1 VLSLP
6 KNIYVMSLVMS
17 LSFTTTAMM
26 VLVAGLLGASIA
38 PDPSLATLPIAMTV
52 VATAIATIPA
62 AMIMQAVG
70 RKKGMAIGILI
81 ALTGSGLAY
90 YAAIFSQFWLFIAGS
105 MCFGFNAAFVQQ
117 GRFIILEN
125 AIGEK
130 QQADGLTLAL
140 MANLFAAFLGPQLG
154 AYGRDLVASPAG
166 FAGSFILAAG
176 VLITSMFALT
186 FYQSLAKPII
196 DPQISKRPL
205 RLLLKQPT
213 FILAAGSAAIGYGVM
228 SLVMTATPISMHE
241 IAGHSLDN
249 TKLVIQTHIIAMF
262 LPSMLTGKLLKLGYR
277 SSLLFAGLV
286 LYIVVSI
293 IGFGGVEVIHY
304 WWALLLLG
312 LGWNLLFVTST
323 AILPS
328 TYNDEER
335 FKAQA
340 ANDFLIFSVQAIAA
354 FAAGWLLFNWGWAS
368 LLKISVLITLAW
380 GLILLSMRS
389 KLSWSSA
396 GIGAND

>member
-1 VLSLP
+1 
-6 KNIYVMSLVMS
+6 
-17 LSFTTTAMM
+17 
-26 VLVAGLLGASIA
+26 
-38 PDPSLATLPIAMTV
+38 MTV

-277 SSLLFAGLV
+277 SSLLFAGLA

-368 LLKISVLITLAW
+368 LLKIAVLITLAW

>member
-1 VLSLP
+1 VLNLP

-277 SSLLFAGLV
+277 SSLLFSGLV

-368 LLKISVLITLAW
+368 LLKIAVLITLAW

-389 KLSWSSA
+389 KLSWSSS

>member
-1 VLSLP
+1 
-6 KNIYVMSLVMS
+6 MS
-17 LSFTTTAMM
+17 LSFTTTSMM

-52 VATAIATIPA
+52 VGTALATIPA

-70 RKKGMAIGILI
+70 RKTGMAIGIVI

-90 YAAIFSQFWLFIAGS
+90 YAAISSQFWLFIAGS

-117 GRFIILEN
+117 GRFVILEN

-154 AYGRDLVASPAG
+154 AYGRDLVESPSG

-176 VLITSMFALT
+176 VLIAAMFALT
-186 FYQSLAKPII
+186 FYQSLAKPTV
-196 DPQISKRPL
+196 DPKISKRPVASL
-205 RLLLKQPT
+205 IKQPT
-213 FILAAGSAAIGYGVM
+213 FILAAGSAAVGYGIM
-228 SLVMTATPISMHE
+228 ALVMTATPISMHE
-241 IAGHSLDN
+241 ISGHSLDS

-277 SSLLFAGLV
+277 SSLLFAGLA
-286 LYIVVSI
+286 LYIVVSM
-293 IGFGGVEVIHY
+293 IGFAGIEVIHY

-323 AILPS
+323 TILPDAY
-328 TYNDEER
+328 TNEER

-340 ANDFLIFSVQAIAA
+340 ANDFLVFSVQAIAA
-354 FAAGWLLFNWGWAS
+354 FAAGWLLFNWGWDSILQIA
-368 LLKISVLITLAW
+368 VLIT
-380 GLILLSMRS
+380 ILWIFIILVLKNRIA
-389 KLSWSSA
+389 KL
-396 GIGAND
+396 GTCV

>member
-1 VLSLP
+1 
-6 KNIYVMSLVMS
+6 MS
-17 LSFTTTAMM
+17 LSFTTTSMM

-52 VATAIATIPA
+52 VGTALATIPA

-70 RKKGMAIGILI
+70 RKTGMAIGIVI

-90 YAAIFSQFWLFIAGS
+90 YAAISSQFWLFIAGS

-117 GRFIILEN
+117 GRFVILEN

-154 AYGRDLVASPAG
+154 AYGRDLVESPCG

-176 VLITSMFALT
+176 VLIAAMFALT
-186 FYQSLAKPII
+186 FYQSLAKPTV
-196 DPQISKRPL
+196 DPKISKRPVASL
-205 RLLLKQPT
+205 IKQPT
-213 FILAAGSAAIGYGVM
+213 FILAAGSAAVGYGIM
-228 SLVMTATPISMHE
+228 ALVMTATPISMHE
-241 IAGHSLDN
+241 ISGHSLDS

-277 SSLLFAGLV
+277 SSLLFAGLA
-286 LYIVVSI
+286 LYIVVSM
-293 IGFGGVEVIHY
+293 IGFAGIEVIHY

-323 AILPS
+323 TILPDAY
-328 TYNDEER
+328 TNEER

-340 ANDFLIFSVQAIAA
+340 ANDFLVFSVQAIAA
-354 FAAGWLLFNWGWAS
+354 FAAGWLLFNWGWDSILQIA
-368 LLKISVLITLAW
+368 VLIT
-380 GLILLSMRS
+380 ILWIFIILVLKNRIA
-389 KLSWSSA
+389 KL
-396 GIGAND
+396 GTCV

>member
-1 VLSLP
+1 MLNLP

-38 PDPSLATLPIAMTV
+38 PDPSLATLPIAMTI

-90 YAAIFSQFWLFIAGS
+90 YAAISSQFWLFVAGA

-140 MANLFAAFLGPQLG
+140 MANLFAAVLGPQLG

-186 FYQSLAKPII
+186 FYRSLSKPIV
-196 DPQISKRPL
+196 DPQISKRSL
-205 RLLLKQPT
+205 RSLLRQPT
-213 FILAAGSAAIGYGVM
+213 FILAAGSAAVGYGVM
-228 SLVMTATPISMHE
+228 ALVMTATPISMHE
-241 IAGHSLDN
+241 ISGHSLDN

-277 SSLLFAGLV
+277 SSLLFAGLA

-328 TYNDEER
+328 AYTNEER

-354 FAAGWLLFNWGWAS
+354 FAAGWILFNWGWAS
-368 LLKISVLITLAW
+368 ILKIAVLITLAW
-380 GLILLSMRS
+380 GVILLSMRC
-389 KLSWSSA
+389 KLSRSST
-396 GIGAND
+396 GIGAKD